1 MINRRHIRIKVMQ
14 SAYAILQSKNDN
26 LDKEEKFLKQSI
38 EKMYDLHVLIL
49 SLLVEVQSMAESHL
63 SIAKKKHLASAKEKN
78 PSTRLIENQ
87 VINTFKESIS
97 LNDHIEKKKL
107 TNWKLDDEF
116 VRVIWDLIKTS
127 EIYENYMN
135 SQTDSFVEDQK
146 FVLKIF
152 KKIIA
157 PNEKL
162 ADYFED
168 QNISWVDDIPFV
180 NTWIVK
186 DLNTLKEGESYK
198 LSNLYKDGA
207 DEKFVLNLFRK
218 VILNHEKYDKEIDDK
233 TPNWDTDR
241 IADIDMILMKMAICE
256 FLEFP
261 SVPTKVSINEYIEIA
276 KDYSSQKSS
285 YFINGVLDKVL
296 KDLVTTNR
304 IEKIGRGLL

>member
-1 MINRRHIRIKVMQ
+1 MG
-14 SAYAILQSKNDN
+14 
-26 LDKEEKFLKQSI
+26 
-38 EKMYDLHVLIL
+38 
-49 SLLVEVQSMAESHL
+49 
-63 SIAKKKHLASAKEKN
+63 
-78 PSTRLIENQ
+78 
-87 VINTFKESIS
+87 
-97 LNDHIEKKKL
+97 
-107 TNWKLDDEF
+107 
-116 VRVIWDLIKTS
+116 
-127 EIYENYMN
+127 
-135 SQTDSFVEDQK
+135 
-146 FVLKIF
+146 
-152 KKIIA
+152 
-157 PNEKL
+157 
-162 ADYFED
+162 
-168 QNISWVDDIPFV
+168 DDIPFV